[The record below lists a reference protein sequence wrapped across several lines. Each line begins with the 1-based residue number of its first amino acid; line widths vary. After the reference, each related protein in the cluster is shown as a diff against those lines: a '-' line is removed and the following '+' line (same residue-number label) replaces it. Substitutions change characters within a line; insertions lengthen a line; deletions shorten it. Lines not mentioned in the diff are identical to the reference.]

1 MCQFTS
7 LLTEHFDYL
16 GTPLLVISV
25 ANVVI
30 WRKQKS
36 PFENNNHVNIE
47 VKLAKTLLLITGASL
62 FTWLPFQI
70 VNFLFE
76 LDVHIVIS
84 HNVWFMT
91 RFIIKFLQFSNS
103 LVNAI
108 IYAFRIPE
116 FKNALLKTFRCC

>member
-16 GTPLLVISV
+16 GTPRLVICV

-76 LDVHIVIS
+76 LDVGIVIS
-84 HNVWFMT
+84 TYFGS
-91 RFIIKFLQFSNS
+91 RQYL
-103 LVNAI
+103 
-108 IYAFRIPE
+108 
-116 FKNALLKTFRCC
+116 

>member
-7 LLTEHFDYL
+7 LL
-16 GTPLLVISV
+16 ICV

-76 LDVHIVIS
+76 LDVGIVIS
-84 HNVWFMT
+84 TYFTQNLIYLFL
-91 RFIIKFLQFSNS
+91 FI
-103 LVNAI
+103 
-108 IYAFRIPE
+108 
-116 FKNALLKTFRCC
+116 